1 MKIPNLVVMTGYPS
15 AGKSQVSKYLVEE
28 HGFTGLL
35 IDDLRRELFGRGYLE
50 MLNDGERGDQENQD
64 TWRAL
69 EWRKACG
76 LIAGHNVVVDST
88 AQDEYSRSVL
98 FHTGVTTNN
107 SLVYLQVSREE
118 LTRRNAARGR
128 VNDANAMWDEIWEEP
143 KETGLYE
150 ILKFQNDTPKDQ
162 ERIFR
167 ELDQKFRTRRSLFW
181 GF

>member
-1 MKIPNLVVMTGYPS
+1 MIIPNLVVMTGYPS

-28 HGFTGLL
+28 QGFTGLL
-35 IDDLRRELFGRGYLE
+35 IDDLRRELFGKGYLE
-50 MLNDGERGDQENQD
+50 MLNGGEAGERENQESWN
-64 TWRAL
+64 TLRWREL
-69 EWRKACG
+69 CG

-88 AQDEYSRSVL
+88 AQDEYSRQVL
-98 FHTGVTTNN
+98 FHTGVTTKN

-118 LTRRNAARGR
+118 LARRNAERGR
-128 VNDANAMWDEIWEEP
+128 ENDANAMWDEIWEEP

-150 ILKFQNDTPKDQ
+150 ILRFQNDTPKDQ